1 MSTPQPEFRPAL
13 RPARR
18 IPARTIAAVSAAM
31 IAFALL
37 TSPAQAAA
45 IPYPKPS
52 RTLPAALDVVAPYQ
66 KGTLCLTVN
75 QPGAVAFAKLLNTT
89 YGTHA
94 YGILRQ
100 CGQSEHSEGRALD
113 WMIDSTKP
121 ANLALANAL
130 TRWLVAPDAQGRPGA
145 MARRFGINYI
155 IFNRQEWGSWAPER
169 GWFAYTGS
177 SPHTDHIHFTFNWD
191 GAYKRTSWWS
201 GVAVTTPLTGPRR
214 SSSAPSYPRDV
225 TSDGHA
231 DVVAVDASGG
241 ALRVYPTTGAG
252 GWKTA
257 VVSGSGWDSY
267 AKVLTAG
274 TWDDDAIS
282 DVMVQDTAGG
292 LFLRHGKGNGTF
304 AAPVRIG
311 TGWTVHNLVIPVGD
325 FDGDKFTDV
334 IARRADGALFLY
346 SGTGLG
352 GFVPGTGRQIGS
364 GWNVFDAVFSPGDFD
379 GDGHPDLIGR
389 TPDGAVYLYRG
400 NGVGGW
406 RLPRTTVAAGWEQ
419 YTALTSPGDFGGD
432 GRSDVLARS
441 ADGRFWLLPGDGRG
455 GVGAAKQV
463 GTGWNMFSTI
473 LP

>member
-1 MSTPQPEFRPAL
+1 MTTPQPDL
-13 RPARR
+13 RRARRRARR
-18 IPARTIAAVSAAM
+18 ISVRTIAALSAAM
-31 IAFALL
+31 IAVALL
-37 TSPAQAAA
+37 TSPAQAAT

-75 QPGAVAFAKLLNTT
+75 QPGAVAFAELLNAT
-89 YGTHA
+89 YGTHT

-169 GWFAYTGS
+169 GWFPYTGS
-177 SPHTDHIHFTFNWD
+177 VPHTDHIHFTFNWD
-191 GAYKRTSWWS
+191 GAYQRTSWWS
-201 GVAVTTPLTGPRR
+201 GVAVTTPLTGPRT
-214 SSSAPSYPRDV
+214 SASAPSYPRDV
-225 TSDGHA
+225 TGDGHA
-231 DVVAVDASGG
+231 DVVAVVASGG
-241 ALRVYPTTGAG
+241 ALRVYPSTGAG
-252 GWKTA
+252 KWKTA
-257 VVSGSGWDSY
+257 VRSGSGWNSY

-282 DVMVQDTAGG
+282 DLMVQDAAGR
-292 LFLRHGKGNGTF
+292 LFLRHGNGNGTF
-304 AAPVRIG
+304 AAAVRIG
-311 TGWTVHNLVIPVGD
+311 TGWTVHNLVLPVGD
-325 FDGDKFTDV
+325 FDGDGFTDV

-346 SGTGLG
+346 SGTGHG
-352 GFVPGTGRQIGS
+352 GFVPHSGRKIGS
-364 GWNVFDAVFSPGDFD
+364 GWNVFDALFSPGDFD

-389 TPDGAVYLYRG
+389 ARDGAVYLYRG

-406 RLPRTTVAAGWEQ
+406 RLPRTTVATGWKQ
-419 YTALTSPGDFGGD
+419 YTALTSPGDFNGD

-441 ADGRFWLLPGDGRG
+441 ADGRLWMIPGDGRG

-463 GTGWNMFSTI
+463 GTGWNIFSTI